1 MESTTEKHNR
11 TAIYARVSTT
21 DQHPENQTDE
31 LRTYAKARGWDVVGE
46 FTDHGISGAQRDR
59 PGLDAMMK
67 LVKRRK
73 VDTVLVW
80 KYDRFARSMAHLLHA
95 LEEFRSLGVNFVSFT
110 EGIDTTTSMG
120 KFVFGVFSSL
130 AEFERSLISER
141 VRNGMDKARKRGQ
154 RIGRPSLDVDAA
166 RMGALR
172 SQGLSLRQIAAQVG
186 ISKSAVSQRLSQM
199 SIGPC
204 LGQSPNVHCLE
215 DEACASR

>member
-1 MESTTEKHNR
+1 M
-11 TAIYARVSTT
+11 
-21 DQHPENQTDE
+21 
-31 LRTYAKARGWDVVGE
+31 GE
-46 FTDHGISGAQRDR
+46 FTDHGISGTQRDR

-67 LVKRRK
+67 LVRRRK

-141 VRNGMDKARKRGQ
+141 VRNGMEKARKRGQ
-154 RIGRPSLDVDAA
+154 RIGRPSLEVDMA
-166 RMGALR
+166 RMGSLR
-172 SQGLSLRQIAAQVG
+172 SQGLSLRQIAVEVG
-186 ISKSAVSQRLSQM
+186 ISKSAVGQRLSQRVIEM
-199 SIGPC
+199 
-204 LGQSPNVHCLE
+204 GQHRSPNVQGLE
-215 DEACASR
+215 AEACAGASR

>member
-1 MESTTEKHNR
+1 M
-11 TAIYARVSTT
+11 
-21 DQHPENQTDE
+21 
-31 LRTYAKARGWDVVGE
+31 GE

-59 PGLDAMMK
+59 QGLDAMMK
-67 LVKRRK
+67 LVRRRQ

-141 VRNGMDKARKRGQ
+141 VRNGMEKARKRGQ
-154 RIGRPSLDVDAA
+154 RIGRPSLDVDTA
-166 RMGALR
+166 RVGALR

-186 ISKSAVSQRLSQM
+186 ISKSAVGQRLSQAV
-199 SIGPC
+199 IGPDRNQA
-204 LGQSPNVHCLE
+204 LDFQRI
-215 DEACASR
+215 EAAASAGR